1 MQEWAQARG
10 LKLPVYR
17 TVDTQGPSHKRRF
30 TVSVSVQ
37 GQPEATASGN
47 SKRAAEA
54 AAAASALA
62 QIEAGGT

>member
-1 MQEWAQARG
+1 MRAPRG

-17 TVDTQGPSHKRRF
+17 TVEAQGPAHKRRF

-37 GQPEATASGN
+37 GLPEAVASGD

-62 QIEAGGT
+62 SIGAGGT